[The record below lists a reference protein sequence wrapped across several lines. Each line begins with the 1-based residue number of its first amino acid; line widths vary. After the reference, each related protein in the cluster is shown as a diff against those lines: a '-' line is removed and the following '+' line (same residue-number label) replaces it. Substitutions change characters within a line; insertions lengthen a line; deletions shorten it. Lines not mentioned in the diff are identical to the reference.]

1 MTQEIGSPAPGS
13 APGSTPARDLTIL
26 MVGIATVGLQA
37 LMLSPMLPD
46 MAAALHATAREI
58 GFATGA
64 YGLGVALSALIAA
77 PQLGRWRKV
86 PALRT
91 AFLIM
96 ACGLAL
102 CGIAWDWRVLVGGQ
116 ALTGLAAGI
125 VLPGTYALAAELSA
139 PEARSRAIGK
149 VIFGWSVAMVAGIP
163 LAALFAD
170 LVDWRGTFATV
181 SAACLFMA
189 MLLGRISPTSGTI
202 VTNAASYA
210 EALRVP
216 GMKLCLV
223 ATFAYMIGFYQTYTF
238 VGDYVRHLHDAGAW
252 LGGVVAASYGLGF
265 GAAVLFNAWQD
276 RQGPVRLMA
285 LALLAVGLNYL
296 ILPFALLEFW
306 STLTYPFLWGL
317 ANHICMNVL
326 VSFIGGAPAAE
337 RSTAMGLFSFITYL
351 AVGMGGAVYGAVYAQ
366 VGFMPVS
373 FAAML
378 GMVLAAILVAGFLK
392 KAVAPR
398 SYETPSARMN

>member
-1 MTQEIGSPAPGS
+1 MQEIVSPVP
-13 APGSTPARDLTIL
+13 PATATRDLTIL
-26 MVGIATVGLQA
+26 MMGIATVGLQA

-64 YGLGVALSALIAA
+64 YGLGVAVSALIAA

-86 PALRT
+86 PALRA

-96 ACGLAL
+96 AGGLAL
-102 CGIAWDWRVLVGGQ
+102 CGFAWDWRILVAGQ

-125 VLPGTYALAAELSA
+125 ILPGTYALAAELSA

-181 SAACLFMA
+181 SVASLIMT
-189 MLLGRISPTSGTI
+189 LLMGGISPTSGA
-202 VTNAASYA
+202 VAANAATYRQ
-210 EALRVP
+210 ALRVP

-238 VGDYVRHLHDAGAW
+238 VGDYVRNLHDAGAW
-252 LGGVVAASYGLGF
+252 LGGAVAASYGLGF
-265 GAAVLFNAWQD
+265 GAAILFNGWQD

-296 ILPFALLEFW
+296 ILPFALLGFW
-306 STLTYPFLWGL
+306 TTLTYPFLWGL
-317 ANHICMNVL
+317 ANHVCMNVL
-326 VSFIGGAPAAE
+326 VSFIGDAPAAE

-351 AVGMGGAVYGAVYAQ
+351 AVGLGGAVYGTVYAQ
-366 VGFMPVS
+366 MGFMPVS

-378 GMVLAAILVAGFLK
+378 GMVLAAILVACFLK
-392 KAVAPR
+392 RAVSAR
-398 SYETPSARMN
+398 RYEMPSATMN